1 MLDWDSIDT
10 VLLDMDGTLLDLHF
24 DNHFWLEFVPQKYAE
39 LKGISLDEAK
49 ADCTAQTTEV
59 AGTLDWYCLD
69 YWTERLGMDI
79 PELKEEV
86 AHLINVLPDVTEF
99 LDALAARGKR
109 RVLVTN
115 AHRKSLDLK
124 MRKTH
129 LDQHLDCLIS
139 SHDFGHA
146 KEFDDFWPALQQV
159 EPFDPRRTLFVDDS
173 LHVLKSA
180 ERYGIANIV
189 AITFPDSKQ
198 ERRQVFD
205 FIAIDGFAELLPG
218 LIPSTN

>member
-24 DNHFWLEFVPQKYAE
+24 DNHFWLEFVPQRYAE
-39 LKGISLDEAK
+39 LKGVNFEVAK
-49 ADCTAQTTEV
+49 ADCVEQFGSV

-69 YWTERLGMDI
+69 YWTERLGLNI
-79 PELKEEV
+79 PELKEEI

-115 AHRKSLDLK
+115 AHEKSLALK

-129 LDQHLDCLIS
+129 LDQHLDRLLS
-139 SHDFGHA
+139 SHQLGHA
-146 KEFDDFWPALQQV
+146 KEFDEFWPALQQV
-159 EPFDPRRTLFVDDS
+159 EPFDPQRTLFVDDS
-173 LHVLKSA
+173 ISVLESA
-180 ERYGIANIV
+180 KRYGIANIV
-189 AITFPDSKQ
+189 AITFPDSQQ
-198 ERRQVFD
+198 EKRQVTD
-205 FIAIDGFAELLPG
+205 FIAIDGFSELLPG
-218 LIPSTN
+218 LLEV

>member
-1 MLDWDSIDT
+1 VLDWDSIDT

-24 DNHFWLEFVPQKYAE
+24 DNHFWLEFVPQRYAE
-39 LKGISLDEAK
+39 LKGVNFEVAK
-49 ADCTAQTTEV
+49 ADCVEQFGSV

-69 YWTERLGMDI
+69 YWTERLGLNI
-79 PELKEEV
+79 PELKEEI

-115 AHRKSLDLK
+115 AHEKSLALK

-129 LDQHLDCLIS
+129 LDQHLDRLLS
-139 SHDFGHA
+139 SHQLGHA
-146 KEFDDFWPALQQV
+146 KEFDEFWPALQQV
-159 EPFDPRRTLFVDDS
+159 EPFDPQRTLFVDDS
-173 LHVLKSA
+173 MSVLKSA

-189 AITFPDSKQ
+189 AITFPDSQQ
-198 ERRQVFD
+198 EKRQVTD
-205 FIAIDGFAELLPG
+205 FIAVDGFSELLPG
-218 LIPSTN
+218 LLEV

>member
-24 DNHFWLEFVPQKYAE
+24 DNHFWLEFVPQRYAE
-39 LKGISLDEAK
+39 LKGVIFEVAK
-49 ADCTAQTTEV
+49 ADCVEQFGSV

-69 YWTERLGMDI
+69 YWTERLGLNI
-79 PELKEEV
+79 PELKEEI

-115 AHRKSLDLK
+115 AHEKSLALK

-129 LDQHLDCLIS
+129 LDQHLDRLFS
-139 SHDFGHA
+139 SHQLGHA
-146 KEFDDFWPALQQV
+146 KEFDEFWPALQQV
-159 EPFDPRRTLFVDDS
+159 EPFDPQRTLFVDDS
-173 LHVLKSA
+173 MSVLKSA

-189 AITFPDSKQ
+189 AITFPDSQQ
-198 ERRQVFD
+198 EKRQVTD
-205 FIAIDGFAELLPG
+205 FIAVDGFSELLPG
-218 LIPSTN
+218 LLKV

>member
-1 MLDWDSIDT
+1 
-10 VLLDMDGTLLDLHF
+10 
-24 DNHFWLEFVPQKYAE
+24 
-39 LKGISLDEAK
+39 
-49 ADCTAQTTEV
+49 
-59 AGTLDWYCLD
+59 
-69 YWTERLGMDI
+69 
-79 PELKEEV
+79 
-86 AHLINVLPDVTEF
+86 VTEF

-146 KEFDDFWPALQQV
+146 KEFDEFWPALQQI
-159 EPFDPRRTLFVDDS
+159 EPFDPNRTLFVDDS

-189 AITFPDSKQ
+189 AITFPDSRQ
-198 ERRQVFD
+198 EKRQV
-205 FIAIDGFAELLPG
+205 
-218 LIPSTN
+218 LILFQLKGSLSCFLGC

>member
-24 DNHFWLEFVPQKYAE
+24 DNHFWLEFVPQRYAE
-39 LKGISLDEAK
+39 LKGVTFEVAK
-49 ADCTAQTTEV
+49 ADCVEQFGSV

-69 YWTERLGMDI
+69 YWTERLGLNI
-79 PELKEEV
+79 PELKEEI

-109 RVLVTN
+109 RVLATN
-115 AHRKSLDLK
+115 AHEKSLALK

-129 LDQHLDCLIS
+129 LDQHLDRLLS
-139 SHDFGHA
+139 SHQLGHA
-146 KEFDDFWPALQQV
+146 KEFDEFWPALQQV
-159 EPFDPRRTLFVDDS
+159 EPFDPQRTLFVDDS
-173 LHVLKSA
+173 MSVLKSA

-189 AITFPDSKQ
+189 AITFPDSQQ
-198 ERRQVFD
+198 EKRQVTD
-205 FIAIDGFAELLPG
+205 FIAVDGFSELLPG
-218 LIPSTN
+218 LLKV